1 MQTPCFNNINN
12 KVLDMFQ
19 LFTNGSGMEEFR
31 EEEILKLAD
40 MSSPNLSIKYSI
52 YLLN

>member
-19 LFTNGSGMEEFR
+19 LFTNGNGMKEFR
-31 EEEILKLAD
+31 EEKILKLVG
-40 MSSPNLSIKYSI
+40 MSIPNLSIKYSI
-52 YLLN
+52 YPLN